1 MLLLIMK
8 NIFPERQSGQALPR
22 DPKIAENSKREAE
35 AARRMI
41 YRLINRN
48 VPGYASNLVL
58 HRRYQITK
66 KKARLSSEH
75 ANVAV
80 AANAVRGTG
89 NSIISGFKYAV
100 RYGMRYLRKLYK

>member
-66 KKARLSSEH
+66 KKSPPEFGARERSGSRQRCTRYGEL
-75 ANVAV
+75 NYFRFQI
-80 AANAVRGTG
+80 RGTVW
-89 NSIISGFKYAV
+89 YAV
-100 RYGMRYLRKLYK
+100 PKKVI